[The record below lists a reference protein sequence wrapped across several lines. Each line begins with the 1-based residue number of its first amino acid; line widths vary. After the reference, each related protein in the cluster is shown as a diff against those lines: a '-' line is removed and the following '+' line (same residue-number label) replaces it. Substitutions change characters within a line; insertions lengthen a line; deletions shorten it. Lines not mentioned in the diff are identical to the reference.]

1 MAKIRWSDIEGQQVS
16 QFFLGEMYQFEYETF
31 EADKYYDAFPVIFVL
46 RRNQKNKTTGDKYID
61 GVNFHYYDLP
71 RRIELFRSMSRFFTN
86 KILTDEE
93 EDDDDLDNV
102 IGEITKVTTTSKTL
116 SARID
121 TLKHMK
127 NLNMN
132 DPIAKAMSQIPDD
145 TYLRAREY
153 RNLAMVSRKYRAAK
167 VAYRRYSVDKIRSK
181 IIRIEPKQ
189 WYAAVVE
196 RSQRFFTTDFAKIK
210 GQRVW
215 QETLIK
221 LRRSV

>member
-1 MAKIRWSDIEGQQVS
+1 MAKIRWSNIDGQQVS

-46 RRNQKNKTTGDKYID
+46 RRNQKNRTTGDKYID

-93 EDDDDLDNV
+93 EDDDELDNV

-116 SARID
+116 SARIEVAEIQNKKIQD
-121 TLKHMK
+121 PLAQA
-127 NLNMN
+127 MN
-132 DPIAKAMSQIPDD
+132 KIPDD
-145 TYLRAREY
+145 TVLRAREY
-153 RNLAMVSRKYRAAK
+153 RNLVMVSRKFRAAK

-181 IIRIEPKQ
+181 IIRVEPKQ
-189 WYAAVVE
+189 WYTAVVE
-196 RSQRFFTTDFAKIK
+196 RSQRFFTKDFAKIK